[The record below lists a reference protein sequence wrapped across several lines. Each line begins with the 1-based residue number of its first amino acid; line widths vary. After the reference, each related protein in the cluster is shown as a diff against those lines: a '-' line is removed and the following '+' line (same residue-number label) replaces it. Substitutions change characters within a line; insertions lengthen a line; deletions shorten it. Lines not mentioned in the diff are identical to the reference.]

1 MENKNSSMPSQSVI
15 SISDRF
21 KTVAFWGLISLFCA
35 ATGCSEDYN
44 SRLAGDYIGNQTG
57 EMIRLKEDGT
67 FVAGKKSGTWSFNG
81 GSRIEYKLS
90 SGEEYSDQLAT
101 ITNSFGIEVDRIV
114 IDGQGALTNDTLWT
128 RHEKPE
134 PKGKLLNTFVGHAG
148 NVNTVTFSPDG
159 KQIAS
164 GAWDSS
170 VDGSETI
177 KLWDL
182 PSGRLRKTIFGHNGE
197 AVQDLQFSLDGNRLY
212 SGSDDD
218 TIKIWDVATGK
229 EFKTLKGHNSDVWS
243 IELTSDGKHL
253 YSGSP
258 DGTLKKWDVE
268 TGEELDT
275 FDDLASWSIALSPNE
290 KQILSSR
297 GSTIKLWEL
306 ETGGE
311 LLSLTG
317 HESMINSVSFSPNG
331 RLIVSGSQD
340 KTIRIWD
347 LTSEVEILKITD
359 NSYVHCVSFSPDGLR
374 IASGN
379 EKGTVQVWD
388 VNSGEELEKFSDHHA
403 RVYDVTFSPD
413 GKTLA
418 SASSDRTIKI
428 WDVSE

>member
-15 SISDRF
+15 PISDRF

-44 SRLAGDYIGNQTG
+44 SR
-57 EMIRLKEDGT
+57 
-67 FVAGKKSGTWSFNG
+67 
-81 GSRIEYKLS
+81 
-90 SGEEYSDQLAT
+90 
-101 ITNSFGIEVDRIV
+101 
-114 IDGQGALTNDTLWT
+114 
-128 RHEKPE
+128 PE
-134 PKGKLLNTFVGHAG
+134 PKVKLLNTFVGHAG

-170 VDGSETI
+170 WDGSETI

-218 TIKIWDVATGK
+218 LIKIWDVATGK
-229 EFKTLKGHNSDVWS
+229 ELKTLKGHNSDVWS
-243 IELTSDGKHL
+243 IKLTSDGKHL

-306 ETGGE
+306 ETG
-311 LLSLTG
+311 
-317 HESMINSVSFSPNG
+317 
-331 RLIVSGSQD
+331 
-340 KTIRIWD
+340 
-347 LTSEVEILKITD
+347 
-359 NSYVHCVSFSPDGLR
+359 
-374 IASGN
+374 
-379 EKGTVQVWD
+379 
-388 VNSGEELEKFSDHHA
+388 VNYSH
-403 RVYDVTFSPD
+403 
-413 GKTLA
+413 
-418 SASSDRTIKI
+418 
-428 WDVSE
+428 